1 MKDQRAG
8 HLVGSIPGDDTAA
21 VMRGAAQRL
30 GGRLRMLPDGETGE
44 RRNWIVHVIES
55 LRNHPDLEIVRQAT
69 GRTTSRPPG

>member
-1 MKDQRAG
+1 
-8 HLVGSIPGDDTAA
+8 
-21 VMRGAAQRL
+21 MRGAAQRL